1 MYADLF
7 SHPELFLAINDAGS
21 PEARM
26 VAAIKFYLT
35 TFHAGRNVSDS
46 LPP

>member
-7 SHPELFLAINDAGS
+7 SHPDLFLAINDAPT

-26 VAAIKFYLT
+26 VAAVRFYLT
-35 TFHAGRNVSDS
+35 TFHAGRNVSH
-46 LPP
+46 P